1 MPALTE
7 TDNTREPGWK
17 RTGDWTAEID
27 WIMAKRGKR
36 YRALLDMVKAAEG
49 PLDVGRAVEVLKKTT
64 TAKFDESVDID
75 VRLGVDPRHADQMV
89 RGTVALPH
97 GTGKEIRVLVLAS
110 EGKQTEAQEAG
121 ADHVGLDDYVE
132 KIQKQGWL
140 EFDVMIATPDV
151 MAKVGKL
158 GRVLGPRGLMPNPK
172 TGTVTMDVA
181 DAVREVKAG
190 KIDFRVDKAG
200 ILHAAIGKASFS
212 EDQLRE
218 NGEAFLREVV
228 RLRPAAAKGIYLRS
242 ITISTTMGPG
252 ISLDRG
258 EVLSSIRS

>member
-1 MPALTE
+1 
-7 TDNTREPGWK
+7 
-17 RTGDWTAEID
+17 
-27 WIMAKRGKR
+27 MAKKGKR
-36 YRALLDMVKAAEG
+36 YLALRELVDAAEG
-49 PLDVGRAVEVLKKTT
+49 PLGVTQGVEILKQTT
-64 TAKFDESVDID
+64 KAKFDESVDID

-97 GTGKEIRVLVLAS
+97 GTGKEVRVLVLAS
-110 EGKQTEAQEAG
+110 EGKQDEAEQAG
-121 ADHVGLDDYVE
+121 ADYVGLDDYID
-132 KIQKQGWL
+132 KIQKQGWI
-140 EFDVMIATPDV
+140 EFDVLIATPDV
-151 MAKVGKL
+151 MAQVGKL

-181 DAVREVKAG
+181 DAVKEVKAG

-218 NGEAFLREVV
+218 NAEAFLREVI

-242 ITISTTMGPG
+242 ITLSTTMGPG
-252 ISLDRG
+252 VHLDRN
-258 EVLSSIRS
+258 EIMSSLR